1 MRMNN
6 NILLIETATD
16 ACSAAITD
24 GNGIISSYRTSE
36 PKSQAS
42 GLAPMIQKVMN
53 EAGLSAK
60 ELSAVAVSSGPGS
73 YTGLRVGVSTAKG
86 ICFGAG
92 LPLIAVETLE
102 AIACKILGSTDISAD
117 TLIIPMID
125 ARRMEVYTALFDSSG
140 HRISDTK
147 AVILEPD
154 TFAGKISEYGHLIF
168 TGDGAEKYRQVINP
182 EYLDRCTFI
191 ASHPD
196 AAYMA
201 EPACRAY
208 KEKRFEDVAY
218 FEPFYLKEFIAA
230 SPSRKLD
237 AVLHPERS

>member
-1 MRMNN
+1 M
-6 NILLIETATD
+6 
-16 ACSAAITD
+16 
-24 GNGIISSYRTSE
+24 
-36 PKSQAS
+36 
-42 GLAPMIQKVMN
+42 
-53 EAGLSAK
+53 
-60 ELSAVAVSSGPGS
+60 
-73 YTGLRVGVSTAKG
+73 GVSTAKG

-168 TGDGAEKYRQVINP
+168 TGDGAGKYRQVINP

-196 AAYMA
+196 AAYMAEPACYMA

-237 AVLHPERS
+237 AVLHPDRS

>member
-1 MRMNN
+1 MNDK
-6 NILLIETATD
+6 ILLIETATD
-16 ACSAAITD
+16 VCSAAITD
-24 GNGIISSYRTSE
+24 GKRIISARYTSE

-42 GLAPMIQKVMN
+42 GLAPMIDEVLK

-60 ELSAVAVSSGPGS
+60 VLSAVAVSSGPGS

-102 AIACKILGSTDISAD
+102 AIACGALSTGNISTD

-140 HRISDTK
+140 RRISDTK

-154 TFAGKISEYGHLIF
+154 TFAGEIAGYGHLIF
-168 TGDGAEKYRQVINP
+168 IGDGAEKYRQVINP
-182 EYLDRCTFI
+182 EFLDRCTFT

-201 EPACRAY
+201 EPASRAY
-208 KEKRFEDVAY
+208 TEKRFEDVAY

-237 AVLHPERS
+237 AVLHPDRS

>member
-1 MRMNN
+1 MNN

-102 AIACKILGSTDISAD
+102 ILVCGVLKEAENTAD
-117 TLIIPMID
+117 TIPGHSFWN
-125 ARRMEVYTALFDSSG
+125 RRPLP
-140 HRISDTK
+140 RRC
-147 AVILEPD
+147 PN
-154 TFAGKISEYGHLIF
+154 
-168 TGDGAEKYRQVINP
+168 TG
-182 EYLDRCTFI
+182 T
-191 ASHPD
+191 
-196 AAYMA
+196 
-201 EPACRAY
+201 
-208 KEKRFEDVAY
+208 
-218 FEPFYLKEFIAA
+218 
-230 SPSRKLD
+230 
-237 AVLHPERS
+237 

>member
-1 MRMNN
+1 MNDK
-6 NILLIETATD
+6 ILLIETATD
-16 ACSAAITD
+16 VCSAAITD
-24 GNGIISSYRTSE
+24 GKRIISARYTSE

-42 GLAPMIQKVMN
+42 GLAPMIDEVLK

-60 ELSAVAVSSGPGS
+60 DLSAVAVSSGPGS

-102 AIACKILGSTDISAD
+102 ILACGVLKEAENTAD
-117 TLIIPMID
+117 TLIVPMID
-125 ARRMEVYTALFDSSG
+125 ARRMEVYTALYNSSG
-140 HRISDTK
+140 QRISDTR
-147 AVILEPD
+147 ALILEPE
-154 TFAGKISEYGHLIF
+154 TFAKEMSEYRHIIF
-168 TGDGAEKYRQVINP
+168 TGDGAEKYRQVINS
-182 EYLDRCTFI
+182 EYLHKCSFK
-191 ASHPD
+191 AQHPD
-196 AAYMA
+196 AVHMA
-201 EPACRAY
+201 GPACRAY